1 MQFAQICD
9 RVETNAATAGPIDSS
24 ALPGIWVNSNPDTT
38 GIARMVMSD
47 SNGALSLQVYAV
59 GPDGLLDWGST
70 GVNVF
75 TATPLSRVGA
85 GFTCLFDFGF
95 AETRLQGMIMKGLLV
110 LAQTHSFK
118 DDSNR
123 VDFFVREYFALLH
136 ERY

>member
-9 RVETNAATAGPIDSS
+9 RVETTAATVGPIDSS

-38 GIARMVMSD
+38 GIAKMVMSESD
-47 SNGALSLQVYAV
+47 GNLLLQVYAV
-59 GPDGLLDWGST
+59 GPNGLIDWGST
-70 GVNVF
+70 GASVLAS
-75 TATPLSRVGA
+75 TASSRVAA

-110 LAQTHSFK
+110 LAQLHSFK

-123 VDFFVREYFALLH
+123 VDFFVREYFALVH
-136 ERY
+136 GRY